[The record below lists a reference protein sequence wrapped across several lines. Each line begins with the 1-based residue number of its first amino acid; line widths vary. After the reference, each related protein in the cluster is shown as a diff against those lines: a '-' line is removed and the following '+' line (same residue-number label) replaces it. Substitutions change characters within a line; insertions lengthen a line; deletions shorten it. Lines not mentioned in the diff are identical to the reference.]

1 MILEKHN
8 NLNQACLVSTNSRSV
23 RVHRQRKG
31 NLESLRRDIET
42 DVHLRAAED
51 LLQSLR
57 TDAKRGLSTAV
68 ACELLRKSGSNTLT
82 PPRKTSNVLKFLR
95 RCFGGF
101 SLLIWIGALLCFFNY
116 FLEYGAYG
124 EASNEHLGLGIVLV
138 ALTLVTGMFS
148 HYQESKSS
156 RIMESFQQML
166 PQKTTVLRDGEKKE
180 LSVAELVVGD
190 IVLLETGNR
199 VPADIRILECQGL
212 KIDNASIT
220 GESIPLLRS
229 ANVHPTGSV
238 IEAKNMVLFSTDI
251 VEGTGKGVVVAC
263 GDYTVMGRIAKL
275 TTKLKPRPT
284 PLSREIN
291 RFMKLISSWAIFL
304 GLLFFTLSIGIGYN
318 WIDSIVFLIG
328 IIVAN
333 VPEGLIATMTVSL
346 TLTAKRMANKNC
358 LVKNLEAIET
368 LGCSAVICSDKTGTL
383 TQNKMTVRHM
393 WYDGKLQEVMASDT
407 WKKYVKNPGFHN
419 LARVASLCNRA
430 EWAPLPENMPVPPL
444 HKRQIL
450 GVASDAALLKCME
463 VLVKGGVATY
473 RKSCKKVF
481 EVPFNSTEKFQANV
495 HLCGKKHFVS
505 FKGAPESVLERCSTV
520 AFGNET
526 RELSDEIKNAYTE
539 SCYILANNGER
550 VLGFADFDLPTST
563 FPPGFAF
570 KEDPL
575 NFPLQNLRLIGLI
588 SMMDPPRPTVPDA
601 VYKCRC
607 AGIKVIMV
615 TGDHPDTARA
625 IAKYVGIITE
635 DLSHNNN
642 ETKRSIVVTGM
653 ELRDLQSAE
662 LDGIIRTYP
671 EVVFARTSPVQKLQI
686 VESCQ
691 RLHLITAVTGDG
703 VNDSPALKKADIG
716 IAMGIAGSDVTREVA
731 DLILLN
737 DDFASIITG
746 IEEGRRLFDNLKS
759 SIAYILASN
768 VPEITPFLAFIVL
781 GIPLPVGVI
790 CILCIDLGT
799 DMWPAVSLAYE
810 KSESDI
816 MFRKPR
822 IPAVD
827 HLVSRRLI
835 FMAYGQIGVIE
846 VCAGFFTYFVVMA
859 EHGFLPGKLLDLRSL
874 WDSSIVNDLQDSFGQ
889 EWTYEQRKILEY
901 TCHTAFFVSIVI
913 VQAADVMICKT
924 RRNSLFHQG
933 MNNWVLNFGIL
944 IEIAVACVVC
954 YAPYMDEILR
964 TYPLKFVWWL
974 PGVPYAVIILIYD
987 ELRKLWIRRNPG
999 GWWDRETCY

>member
-1 MILEKHN
+1 MSCISGWKLFRYFGERRRRHTT
-8 NLNQACLVSTNSRSV
+8 S
-23 RVHRQRKG
+23 

-42 DVHLRAAED
+42 DVHLRPAED
-51 LLQSLR
+51 LLRSLR
-57 TDAKRGLSTAV
+57 TDANHGLSTTV
-68 ACELLRKSGSNTLT
+68 ARDLLNKSGLNALT
-82 PPRKTSNVLKFLR
+82 PPRKTSGVLKFLR

-101 SLLIWIGALLCFFNY
+101 SLLIWVGALLCFCNY
-116 FLEYGAYG
+116 VLEYETYG

-138 ALTLVTGMFS
+138 ALILVTGMFS

-166 PQKTTVLRDGEKKE
+166 PQKAKVLRDGAKKE
-180 LSVAELVVGD
+180 LCVAELVVGD
-190 IVLLETGNR
+190 IVLLETGDR

-212 KIDNASIT
+212 KVDNASIT
-220 GESIPLLRS
+220 GESIPLLRT
-229 ANVHPTGSV
+229 ANVPLTDSV
-238 IEAKNMVLFSTDI
+238 IEAKNLVFFSTDI

-263 GDYTVMGRIAKL
+263 GDHTVMGRVAKL
-275 TTKLKPRPT
+275 TSKLKPRPT
-284 PLSREIN
+284 PLSREIH

-304 GLLFFTLSIGIGYN
+304 GLLFFTLSIAMGYN

-358 LVKNLEAIET
+358 LVKHLEAIET

-393 WYDGKLQEVMASDT
+393 WYNGKLREVMASDT
-407 WKKYVKNPGFHN
+407 WKKYVKDPGFNN

-430 EWAPLPENMPVPPL
+430 EWAPLTENVPLPPL
-444 HKRQIL
+444 QKRKIL
-450 GVASDAALLKCME
+450 GDASDAALLKCME
-463 VLVKGGVATY
+463 VLVKGGVDSY
-473 RKSCKKVF
+473 RKICAKVF
-481 EVPFNSTEKFQANV
+481 EIPFNSTDKFQASV
-495 HLCGKKHFVS
+495 HVCRKKHFVF

-526 RELSDEIKNAYTE
+526 MELNDEIKNAYTE

-550 VLGFADFDLPTST
+550 VLGFADFDLPVSA
-563 FPPGFAF
+563 FPPGFDF
-570 KEDPL
+570 KDDPP
-575 NFPLQNLRLIGLI
+575 NFPLQNLRLVGLI

-635 DLSHNNN
+635 DLLHNDNN
-642 ETKRSIVVTGM
+642 GTKRSIVVTGM
-653 ELRDLQSAE
+653 ELRDLRQPE
-662 LDGIIRTYP
+662 LDGIIRSYP
-671 EVVFARTSPVQKLQI
+671 EIVFARTSPVQKLQI

-691 RLHLITAVTGDG
+691 RSHLITAVTGDG

-822 IPAVD
+822 IPHVD

-835 FMAYGQIGVIE
+835 FMAYGQIGIIE
-846 VCAGFFTYFVVMA
+846 ACAGFFTYFVVMA
-859 EHGFLPGKLLDLRSL
+859 EHGFLPGKLLGLRSL
-874 WDSSIVNDLQDSFGQ
+874 WDSIVVNDLQDSFGQ

-964 TYPLKFVWWL
+964 TYPLKFQWWL
-974 PGVPYAVIILIYD
+974 PGVLYAMIILIYD
-987 ELRKLWIRRNPG
+987 ELRKLWIRRHPG

>member
-1 MILEKHN
+1 KRR
-8 NLNQACLVSTNSRSV
+8 QQ
-23 RVHRQRKG
+23 RVTG

-42 DVHLRAAED
+42 DVHLRTAQD
-51 LLQSLR
+51 LLQSLQS
-57 TDAKRGLSTAV
+57 DAKHGLSTTV
-68 ACELLRKSGSNTLT
+68 ARDLLKKNGLNALT
-82 PPRKTSNVLKFLR
+82 PPRRTSNTLKFLR

-101 SLLIWIGALLCFFNY
+101 SLLIWVGVVLCFCNY
-116 FLEYGAYG
+116 ILEHEIYG
-124 EASNEHLGLGIVLV
+124 EASNDHLGLGIVLV
-138 ALTLVTGMFS
+138 ALIIITGIFS

-156 RIMESFQQML
+156 RIMESFQQMI
-166 PQKTTVLRDGEKKE
+166 PQRATVLRDGEKKE

-190 IVLLETGNR
+190 IVLLETGDR

-212 KIDNASIT
+212 KVDNASIT
-220 GESIPLLRS
+220 GESTPLLRT
-229 ANVHPTGSV
+229 ANVNTTSSI
-238 IEAKNMVLFSTDI
+238 IEAKNMIFFSTNI
-251 VEGTGKGVVVAC
+251 VEGTGKGIVVAC
-263 GDYTVMGRIAKL
+263 GDNTVMGRVAKL
-275 TTKLKPRPT
+275 TSKLTSRPT
-284 PLSREIN
+284 PLSREIH

-304 GLLFFTLSIGIGYN
+304 GLLFFTLSVAMDYS
-318 WIDSIVFLIG
+318 WVDSIVFLIG

-346 TLTAKRMANKNC
+346 TLTAKRMANKHC
-358 LVKNLEAIET
+358 LVKHLEAIET

-393 WYDGKLQEVMASDT
+393 WYDGQLREVMASDT
-407 WKKYVKNPGFHN
+407 WKKYISKPGFHN
-419 LARVASLCNRA
+419 LSRVASLCNRA
-430 EWAPLPENMPVPPL
+430 EWAPLPEDIPKPPL
-444 HKRQIL
+444 HKRKIL
-450 GVASDAALLKCME
+450 GDASDAALLKSME
-463 VLVKGGVATY
+463 VLVKGGVDTY
-473 RKSCKKVF
+473 RKIYIKVF
-481 EVPFNSTEKFQANV
+481 EIPFNSTDKFQANV
-495 HLCGKKHFVS
+495 HIYGKKHFVF
-505 FKGAPESVLERCSTV
+505 FKGAPERVLERCSTV

-526 RELSDEIKNAYTE
+526 RPLDDEIKKAYTE
-539 SCYILANNGER
+539 SCYVLANNGER
-550 VLGFADFDLPTST
+550 VLGFADLDLSASAY
-563 FPPGFAF
+563 PPRFIF
-570 KEDPL
+570 KGDPP

-625 IAKYVGIITE
+625 IAKYVGIITDDISQNDNDRME
-635 DLSHNNN
+635 
-642 ETKRSIVVTGM
+642 RSIVVTGQ
-653 ELRDLQSAE
+653 ELRDLQPEE
-662 LDGIIRTYP
+662 LDGMIRSYT
-671 EVVFARTSPVQKLQI
+671 EIVFARTSPVQKLQI

-716 IAMGIAGSDVTREVA
+716 IAMGIAGSDVSREVA

-759 SIAYILASN
+759 SIAYTLASN

-790 CILCIDLGT
+790 CVLCIDLGT

-810 KSESDI
+810 KSESGI

-822 IPAVD
+822 VPHVD
-827 HLVSRRLI
+827 RLVSRRLL
-835 FMAYGQIGVIE
+835 FMAYGQIGIIE
-846 VCAGFFTYFVVMA
+846 ACAGFFTYFVVMA

-874 WDSSIVNDLQDSFGQ
+874 WDSVVVNDLQDSFGQ

-924 RRNSLFHQG
+924 RRNSLFYQG
-933 MNNWVLNFGIL
+933 MRNWVLNFGIVFEV
-944 IEIAVACVVC
+944 IVACIVC

-964 TYPLKFVWWL
+964 TYPLNLVWWL
-974 PGVPYAVIILIYD
+974 PGVPYAIIIVIYD
-987 ELRKLWIRRNPG
+987 ELRKLWIRRHPG